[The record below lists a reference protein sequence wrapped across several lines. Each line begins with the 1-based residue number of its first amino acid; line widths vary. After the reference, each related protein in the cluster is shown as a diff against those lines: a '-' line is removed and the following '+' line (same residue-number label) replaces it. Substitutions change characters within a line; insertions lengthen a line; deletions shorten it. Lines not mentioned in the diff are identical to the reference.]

1 MYDEGVPENLIIS
14 LSPFIYLKKLKPLD
28 VKPFNFIIPPIRQFL
43 AAYPGDALCIIS
55 SDMFQLCLLSYSGS
69 LGPARH
75 RDR

>member
-43 AAYPGDALCIIS
+43 GSIKQHITVVIDA
-55 SDMFQLCLLSYSGS
+55 
-69 LGPARH
+69 
-75 RDR
+75 